1 MIYHPSKLILQV
13 FFQSS
18 LLLGGGVCMCVCVC
32 VCIHIHTYIWNNVQ
46 TATPQLGKINH
57 DGVVG
62 NVVVGEKEEG
72 DRKE

>member
-18 LLLGGGVCMCVCVC
+18 LLLDVCVC
-32 VCIHIHTYIWNNVQ
+32 VCIHTFIWNNVQ

-62 NVVVGEKEEG
+62 NVVVGEKEEE